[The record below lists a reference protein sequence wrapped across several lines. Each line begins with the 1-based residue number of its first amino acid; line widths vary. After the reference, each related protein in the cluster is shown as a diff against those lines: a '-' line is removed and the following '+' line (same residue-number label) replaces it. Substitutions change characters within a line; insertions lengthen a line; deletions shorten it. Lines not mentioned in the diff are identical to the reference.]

1 MGDLIANLKA
11 VQDAAIAAAA
21 SQPGIDISQV
31 LLQIQAAMNKVQDNS
46 VQTAPTEPPSPLGN
60 VDDEDLDDTFVLELV
75 NGYR

>member
-31 LLQIQAAMNKVQDNS
+31 LLLLRWLS
-46 VQTAPTEPPSPLGN
+46 PPIVGFICICIWIL
-60 VDDEDLDDTFVLELV
+60 LDDK
-75 NGYR
+75 

>member
-1 MGDLIANLKA
+1 
-11 VQDAAIAAAA
+11 
-21 SQPGIDISQV
+21 
-31 LLQIQAAMNKVQDNS
+31 MNKGQDNP